1 MGVAHGLVTP
11 LRRRGGEGQLLTK
24 LEHRGEYA
32 MYDVH
37 HWPCLLAEQA
47 PVCAE
52 CGVCV
57 CVCVCVCVQNVVCVC
72 VCVVCVQNVVC
83 CVCVWF

>member
-1 MGVAHGLVTP
+1 MAGSERGVRNAPQHYPTHCTCDEKCGSFPEVSEVGVAHGLVAP

-37 HWPCLLAEQA
+37 DWPCLLA
-47 PVCAE
+47 
-52 CGVCV
+52 
-57 CVCVCVCVQNVVCVC
+57 
-72 VCVVCVQNVVC
+72 
-83 CVCVWF
+83 